1 MLRYLFIIFTEFSD
15 IDTMA
20 IHFGTDGWRG
30 LIAKDFT
37 FDNVELVA
45 RAAARFYKRQPNADR
60 GVAVGYDSRFL
71 SNEFAALTARV
82 FASEGVTAWLTDKIS
97 TTPQVSLAAKQK
109 RLAGG
114 VVITASHNPAE
125 YNGFKLK
132 AGFGGPSSPEDVAK
146 VQKLVTGLE
155 ERPPKRLPKVRSM
168 EECLKEKSVRMFDAQ
183 KSYISYVKKKIDLE
197 AIRKAG
203 FRVMYDPMFGAGI
216 QTLHLLLDDADCI
229 HNDHNP
235 GFVGIDHPEPLGEY
249 LGELSERVREGGYS
263 VGLATDGDADR
274 LGVVAEDGTFVDA
287 HRVFVLLMKYL
298 YEDRRKRGAVA
309 KTISL
314 TTMVDDYC
322 ERNNIRL
329 LETPVGFKYI
339 AKLMTEE
346 KLLIGGE
353 ESGGLGTAV
362 HIPERDG
369 IFNGLL
375 LLEMMA
381 KRGKTIGELSRELDD
396 EFGPHRYRR
405 IDQRMS
411 PERKEAILKKAA
423 AGVDKLGTHRVTDV
437 STLDGY
443 KFFVDGGWL
452 LIRASGTEPL
462 LRYYAEADSEAK
474 VDQLLKAGLNLK

>member
-1 MLRYLFIIFTEFSD
+1 
-15 IDTMA
+15 MA
-20 IHFGTDGWRG
+20 IIFGTDGWRG
-30 LIAKDFT
+30 VIADDFT
-37 FDNVELVA
+37 FANVALVA
-45 RAAARFYKRQPNADR
+45 QAAAEFYKRQPNADR
-60 GVAVGYDSRFL
+60 GIVVGYDSRFL
-71 SNEFAALTARV
+71 SDKFAETTARV
-82 FASEGVTAWLTDKIS
+82 MAAAGLTVWLTDRIS

-114 VVITASHNPAE
+114 VIITASHNPAI

-132 AGFGGPSSPEDVAK
+132 AGYGGPSAPEDIAK
-146 VQKLVTGLE
+146 VQKRITALE
-155 ERPPKRLPKVRSM
+155 EKPPARPKKIGAMADYIESKKIRL
-168 EECLKEKSVRMFDAQ
+168 FNAQ
-183 KSYISYVKKKIDLE
+183 QAYVDYVKKKIDLE
-197 AIRKAG
+197 AIRNAG

-216 QTLHLLLDDADCI
+216 RTLHLLLDDVGYL
-229 HNDHNP
+229 HNTHNP

-249 LGELSERVREGGYS
+249 LAELREAVPAGGYS
-263 VGLATDGDADR
+263 IGLATDGDADR
-274 LGVVAEDGTFVDA
+274 LGVVAEDGSFIDA

-298 YEDRRKRGAVA
+298 YEDRKKRGAVA

-314 TTMVDDYC
+314 STMVNDYC
-322 ERNNIRL
+322 AKKKIPL

-339 AKLMTEE
+339 AKLMTEQ

-353 ESGGLGTAV
+353 ESGGLGTAL

-381 KRGKTIGELSRELDD
+381 KRGKTIGELSRELDE

-405 IDQRMS
+405 IDQLMT
-411 PERKEAILKKAA
+411 PQRKEAILKKAA
-423 AGVDKLGTHRVTDV
+423 SGVSTLGDHAVTGV

-462 LRYYAEADSEAK
+462 LRYYAEADSEEK
-474 VDQLLKAGLNLK
+474 VSELLEAGLNLK

>member
-1 MLRYLFIIFTEFSD
+1 MSIV
-15 IDTMA
+15 
-20 IHFGTDGWRG
+20 FGTDGWRG
-30 LIAKDFT
+30 LIADDFT
-37 FDNVELVA
+37 FENVTLVA
-45 RAAARFYKRQPNADR
+45 RAAAKFYRKEKNADR
-60 GVAVGYDSRFL
+60 GVVIGYDSRFL
-71 SNEFAALTARV
+71 SDKFAERV
-82 FASEGVTAWLTDKIS
+82 AQVLASEGLKVWLTDKIS

-114 VVITASHNPAE
+114 IVITASHNPAE

-146 VQKLVTGLE
+146 VQKYVTALE
-155 ERPPKRLPKVRSM
+155 QNPPKRPKKIQSLDKLVKAKTIRY
-168 EECLKEKSVRMFDAQ
+168 FDAQ
-183 KSYISYVKKKIDLE
+183 SAYITYVKKKIDLE
-197 AIRKAG
+197 AIAAAG
-203 FRVMYDPMFGAGI
+203 LKVMYDPMFGAGI
-216 QTLHLLLDDADCI
+216 QTLHLLLDNAGYI
-229 HNDHNP
+229 HNEHNP
-235 GFVGIDHPEPLGEY
+235 GFIGIDHPEPLGEY
-249 LGELSERVREGGYS
+249 LEDLSAAVRDGGYS
-263 VGLATDGDADR
+263 IGLATDGDADR
-274 LGVVAEDGTFVDA
+274 LGVVAEDGSFIDA

-314 TTMVDDYC
+314 STMVNDYC
-322 ERNNIRL
+322 TRNKIRL

-353 ESGGLGTAV
+353 ESGGLGTAL

-381 KRGKTIGELSRELDD
+381 KRGKGIGELSRELDE
-396 EFGPHRYRR
+396 EFGVHRYRR
-405 IDQRMS
+405 IDQRMT
-411 PERKEAILKKAA
+411 PARKEAILKKAA
-423 AGVDKLGTHRVTDV
+423 SGVSRLGTHEVRET

-462 LRYYAEADSEAK
+462 LRYYAEADSEEK
-474 VDQLLKAGLNLK
+474 VEELLNAGLNLQ